1 MPQDST
7 SQGFS
12 HNKTQDKR
20 TGDLVVSKDCK
31 TLEYSWLGHSPL
43 PPEKQL
49 TGIWAKRTRRKTYS
63 DKVNYQVS
71 YQELV
76 RYERVL

>member
-20 TGDLVVSKDCK
+20 TGDLVLSKDCK
-31 TLEYSWLGHSPL
+31 TLEYSWLGHCPP
-43 PPEKQL
+43 PPEKQCRNL
-49 TGIWAKRTRRKTYS
+49 GRTNT
-63 DKVNYQVS
+63 
-71 YQELV
+71 
-76 RYERVL
+76 